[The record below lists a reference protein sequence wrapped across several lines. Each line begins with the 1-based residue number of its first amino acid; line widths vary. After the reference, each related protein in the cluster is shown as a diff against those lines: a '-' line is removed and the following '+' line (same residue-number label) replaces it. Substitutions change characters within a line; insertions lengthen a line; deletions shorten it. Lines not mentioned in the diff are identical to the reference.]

1 MINFSK
7 LRKFDTYR
15 DVIGRLYWLLIP
27 PVLLYLF
34 LVIKEKK
41 QPGDKSGVL
50 TRRNRI
56 AILLLDSE
64 RYRGDID
71 VLSSNLEF
79 RIFYIEQKHLS
90 KIQKLF
96 INLNPFVVPDI
107 VHDRLPKKEK
117 IRNNYLLDFLK
128 IELTILSFILKIR
141 CVTTAHFK
149 YIEDYHFT
157 YVFQKIGVPYIALY
171 RECNLYSKEIYSKSF
186 RQMQGCVNF
195 WGAHIIVHN
204 DLTAKALRDSGFCTQ
219 DQVSTL
225 GALRVDSLSVS
236 YNKYLH
242 KKSIT
247 PKKRRKFVLFYFPPA
262 SASFIF
268 HERDGEDLHK
278 IFWLNL
284 NRLFIDLNSAI
295 LELAYENKDIDFV
308 IKPKADFISSSLP
321 PLYKIHNDFIG
332 KFGELKNYNISPNE
346 DVYKLIADSDI
357 VCGMESSTSIES
369 LLFGKEIIMPFFYD
383 YVESDF
389 FIESFPWKEQVKYF
403 TVTYSKE
410 EFKSIFYNKIKKSS
424 NVNQNYDSARIDI
437 FQNLFG
443 KLDGGICKRYEE
455 KIKDLVE

>member
-1 MINFSK
+1 M
-7 LRKFDTYR
+7 T
-15 DVIGRLYWLLIP
+15 
-27 PVLLYLF
+27 
-34 LVIKEKK
+34 
-41 QPGDKSGVL
+41 
-50 TRRNRI
+50 
-56 AILLLDSE
+56 
-64 RYRGDID
+64 
-71 VLSSNLEF
+71 LEF
-79 RIFYIEQKHLS
+79 RIFYIEQKYLS
-90 KIQKLF
+90 KIQRLF

>member
-1 MINFSK
+1 M
-7 LRKFDTYR
+7 T
-15 DVIGRLYWLLIP
+15 
-27 PVLLYLF
+27 
-34 LVIKEKK
+34 
-41 QPGDKSGVL
+41 
-50 TRRNRI
+50 
-56 AILLLDSE
+56 
-64 RYRGDID
+64 
-71 VLSSNLEF
+71 LEF
-79 RIFYIEQKHLS
+79 RIFYIEQKYLS
-90 KIQKLF
+90 KIQRLF

-171 RECNLYSKEIYSKSF
+171 RECNLYSKAIYSKSF
-186 RQMQGCVNF
+186 RQMQSCVNF

-268 HERDGEDLHK
+268 HERG
-278 IFWLNL
+278 
-284 NRLFIDLNSAI
+284 
-295 LELAYENKDIDFV
+295 
-308 IKPKADFISSSLP
+308 
-321 PLYKIHNDFIG
+321 
-332 KFGELKNYNISPNE
+332 
-346 DVYKLIADSDI
+346 
-357 VCGMESSTSIES
+357 
-369 LLFGKEIIMPFFYD
+369 
-383 YVESDF
+383 
-389 FIESFPWKEQVKYF
+389 F
-403 TVTYSKE
+403 T
-410 EFKSIFYNKIKKSS
+410 
-424 NVNQNYDSARIDI
+424 
-437 FQNLFG
+437 
-443 KLDGGICKRYEE
+443 
-455 KIKDLVE
+455 